1 MPVLAHADT
10 YTSDTLNRDF
20 AGSAGGWTE
29 TTETGGSCASLLM
42 CATVANGWNAGGAD
56 GNGYI
61 RTQFSSV
68 LATLTGTSTGIWD
81 SPAFVYNGNAGAVP
95 ATATFDMNL
104 RSDVVDL
111 LGASIN
117 SSSFRVDLV
126 DTVTTNQISV
136 VPSTVLSPNTSW
148 TAIPSA
154 SVNPALLTL
163 GSSYKLRISTT
174 FHSTVAVQATGE
186 VGFDNVRLVTT
197 AVPAGPVPGPPGP
210 PGTPATNDDNG
221 GANHGSGITTRRQLR
236 NLTKTYILPATAKLK
251 GNKLRMKL
259 RCPAIASPKPCKIQA
274 QGLSK
279 GKLSKPATGRKIV
292 TIKPGKSKVV
302 LIRVKPKYLA
312 AYLVAKKIWV
322 KTTVRVGSIRVTV
335 RKRVKLKH

>member
-1 MPVLAHADT
+1 MPVQAHADT
-10 YTSDTLNRDF
+10 YAPDTLNRDF
-20 AGSAGGWTE
+20 DGSAGGWTQ
-29 TTETGGSCASLLM
+29 TTETGGSCASLTM

-61 RTQFSSV
+61 RTGFTSV
-68 LATLTGTSTGIWD
+68 LATLAGTSTGVWD
-81 SPAFVYNGNAGAVP
+81 SPAFVYNGHAGAVP

-111 LGASIN
+111 LGASVN

-136 VPSTVLSPNTSW
+136 VPSTTLSPNTSW

-163 GSSYKLRISTT
+163 GRSYKLRISTT
-174 FHSTVAVQATGE
+174 YQSTVAVQATGE
-186 VGFDNVRLVTT
+186 VGYDNVRLVTT
-197 AVPAGPVPGPPGP
+197 AAPASPVPGPPGP
-210 PGTPATNDDNG
+210 PGTPGTHDNS

-236 NLTKTYILPATAKLK
+236 ALTKTYILPATAKLK

-292 TIKPGKSKVV
+292 TIKPGKHKVV

-335 RKRVKLKH
+335 RKRVKLRH